1 MPGASTWQ
9 AWLQCHLLQQRAN
22 KTSGGLMADNK
33 MNSCNTCCVDMS
45 YLSCA
50 DETGDLDI
58 TARRRSKRK
67 PRTPSSAS
75 PLKSTKPVQ
84 LSAIEIA
91 KGAMTLQEPQLLE
104 KMENVAYRLT
114 TQADERKS
122 RMNSRYCCLL
132 LHVSSCIICI
142 SVLFPICTGLKT
154 ASVKV
159 HQ

>member
-1 MPGASTWQ
+1 
-9 AWLQCHLLQQRAN
+9 
-22 KTSGGLMADNK
+22 MADNK
-33 MNSCNTCCVDMS
+33 MTLCNTCCVDMS

-67 PRTPSSAS
+67 PKTPSSAS
-75 PLKSTKPVQ
+75 PLKSSKPVQ

-114 TQADERKS
+114 AQADERKR

-132 LHVSSCIICI
+132 LRVSPCLMCICI
-142 SVLFPICTGLKT
+142 SV
-154 ASVKV
+154 
-159 HQ
+159 